1 MKKAAWFFLISFL
14 LLHLSISEGH
24 AKDIK
29 YSVTSTGNGG
39 YSLDIAVSKTI
50 FFSADGLFQ
59 NVRNHYSIDLIG
71 KGKDWSYKN
80 QKGFYYSLND
90 IESTQAYWDIG
101 YAWVDIDRKYI
112 YLNFYWVSSPD
123 NLIPSDVNGR
133 YRIEEK
139 K

>member
-14 LLHLSISEGH
+14 LLYLGISESH
-24 AKDIK
+24 AKDIN

-59 NVRNHYSIDLIG
+59 KVRTHYSIDLIG
-71 KGKDWSYKN
+71 KGKDWSYRN
-80 QKGFYYSLND
+80 QKGYYYSLDD
-90 IESTQAYWDIG
+90 IVADKTNWDIG

-112 YLNFYWVSSPD
+112 YLNFYWASSPED
-123 NLIPSDVNGR
+123 LIPSDVNGK